1 MELVVVGKLINT
13 HGLKGEVKVKSDF
26 ERKDLIFKKGKKVII
41 DNTEFTIK
49 NYKEYK
55 GVDLLQFE
63 GYIHINDIEKYKGYL
78 VYIDRDRL
86 ELEEGDYLYADLIG
100 MKVVNNNGTF
110 GSIVDYTNNINP
122 LLEVNYDNKTYY
134 IPLKSDF
141 IQSVS
146 VKENKV
152 YVSDRIE
159 ELII

>member
-1 MELVVVGKLINT
+1 MELVVVGKLVNT
-13 HGLKGEVKVKSDF
+13 HGLKGEVKIKSDF
-26 ERKDLIFKKGKKVII
+26 ERKDLVFKKGKKVII
-41 DNTEFTIK
+41 DNTEFIIK
-49 NYKEYK
+49 NYKVYK
-55 GVDLLQFE
+55 DTDLLQFE
-63 GYIHINDIEKYKGYL
+63 GYIHINDIEQYKGYL

-100 MKVVNNNGTF
+100 MKVVNEKGTY

-122 LLEVNYDNKTYY
+122 LLEVNFDNRTYY

-141 IQSVS
+141 IKSVS

>member
-1 MELVVVGKLINT
+1 
-13 HGLKGEVKVKSDF
+13 
-26 ERKDLIFKKGKKVII
+26 
-41 DNTEFTIK
+41 
-49 NYKEYK
+49 
-55 GVDLLQFE
+55 
-63 GYIHINDIEKYKGYL
+63 
-78 VYIDRDRL
+78 
-86 ELEEGDYLYADLIG
+86 
-100 MKVVNNNGTF
+100 MKVVNNKGTY

-146 VKENKV
+146 VKENKI